1 MLFAIF
7 LTIVFA
13 YGIFVLFLPVVVW
26 YQQKKI
32 WKMEEKINR
41 QEKII
46 NLISNDKYKQDDKS
60 DEDSSESSKEE

>member
-13 YGIFVLFLPVVVW
+13 YGIFVLFLPVVIW

-60 DEDSSESSKEE
+60 DEDSSENSEEE

>member
-46 NLISNDKYKQDDKS
+46 NLISNDKYKQDAEP
-60 DEDSSESSKEE
+60 DEDSSESLEEE

>member
-13 YGIFVLFLPVVVW
+13 YGIFVLFLPVVIW

-46 NLISNDKYKQDDKS
+46 NLISNDKYKQDDES
-60 DEDSSESSKEE
+60 DEDSSESSDEE

>member
-13 YGIFVLFLPVVVW
+13 YGIFVLFLPVVIW

-32 WKMEEKINR
+32 WKMEGKINR

-60 DEDSSESSKEE
+60 DEDSSESSEEE

>member
-13 YGIFVLFLPVVVW
+13 YGIFVLFLPVVIW

-46 NLISNDKYKQDDKS
+46 NLISNDKYKHDDES
-60 DEDSSESSKEE
+60 DEDSSESSEEE

>member
-13 YGIFVLFLPVVVW
+13 YGIFVLFLPVVIW

-46 NLISNDKYKQDDKS
+46 NLISNDKYKQDDES
-60 DEDSSESSKEE
+60 EEDSSESSEEE

>member
-13 YGIFVLFLPVVVW
+13 YGIFVLFLPVVIW

-46 NLISNDKYKQDDKS
+46 NLISNDKYKQDDES
-60 DEDSSESSKEE
+60 DEHSSESSEEE

>member
-13 YGIFVLFLPVVVW
+13 YGIFVLFLPVVIW

-46 NLISNDKYKQDDKS
+46 NLISNDKYKQDAEP
-60 DEDSSESSKEE
+60 DEDSSESLEEE

>member
-13 YGIFVLFLPVVVW
+13 YGIFVLFLPVVIW

-46 NLISNDKYKQDDKS
+46 NLISNDKYKLDDES
-60 DEDSSESSKEE
+60 DEDSSESSEEE

>member
-13 YGIFVLFLPVVVW
+13 YGIFVLFLPIVIW

-46 NLISNDKYKQDDKS
+46 NLISNDKYKQDDES
-60 DEDSSESSKEE
+60 DEDSSESSDEE

>member
-13 YGIFVLFLPVVVW
+13 YGIFVLFLPVVIW

-46 NLISNDKYKQDDKS
+46 NLISNDKYKQDDES
-60 DEDSSESSKEE
+60 DEDSSESSEEE

>member
-7 LTIVFA
+7 PTIVFA
-13 YGIFVLFLPVVVW
+13 YGIFVLFLPVVIW

-46 NLISNDKYKQDDKS
+46 NLISNDKYKQDDES
-60 DEDSSESSKEE
+60 DEDSSESSEEE

>member
-13 YGIFVLFLPVVVW
+13 YGIFVLFLPVVIW

-60 DEDSSESSKEE
+60 DEDSSESSEEE

>member
-13 YGIFVLFLPVVVW
+13 YGIFVLFLPVVIW

-46 NLISNDKYKQDDKS
+46 NLISNDKYKQDAEP
-60 DEDSSESSKEE
+60 DEDSSESSEEE

>member
-13 YGIFVLFLPVVVW
+13 YGIFVLFLPLVIW

-46 NLISNDKYKQDDKS
+46 NLISNDKYKQDAEP
-60 DEDSSESSKEE
+60 DEDSSESSEEE

>member
-46 NLISNDKYKQDDKS
+46 NLISNDKYKQDAEP
-60 DEDSSESSKEE
+60 DEDSSESSEEE